1 MKILQ
6 MFGLKVKSDNAYL
19 EISKYVAKDFEYLAH
34 KEIFDVFYKSIKG
47 KQLITYN
54 KIFKDLAKQYD
65 AGELDY
71 LKEIDETK
79 YVLRYFMNIFLI
91 KNNMRNYGQKN

>member
-34 KEIFDVFYKSIKG
+34 KEI
-47 KQLITYN
+47 L
-54 KIFKDLAKQYD
+54 
-65 AGELDY
+65 
-71 LKEIDETK
+71 
-79 YVLRYFMNIFLI
+79 MFL
-91 KNNMRNYGQKN
+91 